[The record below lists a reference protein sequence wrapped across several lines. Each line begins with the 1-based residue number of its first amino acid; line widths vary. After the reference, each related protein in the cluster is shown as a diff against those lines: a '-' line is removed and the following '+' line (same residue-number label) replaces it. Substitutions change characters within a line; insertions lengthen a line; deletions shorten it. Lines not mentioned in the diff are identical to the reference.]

1 MKCKFCTAIVNE
13 PIFDIGNTAISNDLI
28 TENRLNSL
36 EITYPLVFYVCPQCL
51 LAQTEQ
57 YKDGYEIFSDDY
69 VYFSSCSSHWLG
81 HARQYV
87 ENITK
92 RLTLDKHSFVLEIAS
107 NDGYLLKNFVEN
119 NIKCLG
125 IEPTRSTA
133 QEAIKKDIPT
143 IVDFFNL
150 ELAGKLE
157 KEGSQAD
164 LVIANNVLAHVPD
177 INNFVASLKKVLK
190 KDGTITIE
198 IPHLLSLIEKNE
210 FDTIYH
216 EHFFYFSI
224 LALVKIFSK
233 HNLSIYDLDELE
245 THGGSLRIYATH
257 VGNYIDKNSDKKNV
271 DRVLNKELTYGLDS
285 LGYYKK
291 LQHSALSIKLNS
303 LQYLINNKLDGKK
316 IIAFGAAAKGNTF
329 LNYCGVKSD
338 IIEAVID
345 ETPYKIGKY
354 MPQSKIP
361 ILPLSAIKDSK
372 PDIIVILPWNH
383 KDEILSKLEFTKE
396 WNCEIVTFIPKLE
409 ILQCKGDD

>member
-1 MKCKFCTAIVNE
+1 MIKKLKLNE
-13 PIFDIGNTAISNDLI
+13 SNQVI
-28 TENRLNSL
+28 
-36 EITYPLVFYVCPQCL
+36 
-51 LAQTEQ
+51 
-57 YKDGYEIFSDDY
+57 
-69 VYFSSCSSHWLG
+69 
-81 HARQYV
+81 
-87 ENITK
+87 
-92 RLTLDKHSFVLEIAS
+92 EIAS
-107 NDGYLLKNFVEN
+107 NDGYLLQFFKDKNIPV
-119 NIKCLG
+119 LG
-125 IEPTRSTA
+125 IEPALNIAKVA
-133 QEAIKKDIPT
+133 QEKDIPT
-143 IVDFFNL
+143 ISKFFGVKTAK
-150 ELAGKLE
+150 ELISKGIA
-157 KEGSQAD
+157 AD
-164 LVIANNVLAHVPD
+164 LVLGNNVLAHVPD

-345 ETPYKIGKY
+345 ETPNKIGKY
-354 MPQSKIP
+354 LPQSKIP
-361 ILPLSAIKDSK
+361 ILSFSSIKDLK
-372 PDIIVILPWNH
+372 INI
-383 KDEILSKLEFTKE
+383 EF
-396 WNCEIVTFIPKLE
+396 
-409 ILQCKGDD
+409 

>member
-1 MKCKFCTAIVNE
+1 ME
-13 PIFDIGNTAISNDLI
+13 
-28 TENRLNSL
+28 
-36 EITYPLVFYVCPQCL
+36 
-51 LAQTEQ
+51 
-57 YKDGYEIFSDDY
+57 
-69 VYFSSCSSHWLG
+69 
-81 HARQYV
+81 
-87 ENITK
+87 
-92 RLTLDKHSFVLEIAS
+92 
-107 NDGYLLKNFVEN
+107 
-119 NIKCLG
+119 
-125 IEPTRSTA
+125 
-133 QEAIKKDIPT
+133 
-143 IVDFFNL
+143 
-150 ELAGKLE
+150 
-157 KEGSQAD
+157 
-164 LVIANNVLAHVPD
+164 
-177 INNFVASLKKVLK
+177 
-190 KDGTITIE
+190 TITIE
-198 IPHLLSLIEKNE
+198 FPHLLSLIEKNE

-329 LNYCGVKSD
+329 LNYCGIKSD
-338 IIEAVID
+338 VIEAVID

-361 ILPLSAIKDSK
+361 ILPFSAIKDSK

-396 WNCEIVTFIPKLE
+396 WNCEIVMFIPKLE
-409 ILQCKGDD
+409 ILQ